1 MVGRARY
8 WIGAL
13 VAVQMMGQD
22 AASMLQAAQAKQ
34 GMDSSSNSTGQMVM
48 ADVIPKADGSAM
60 DQPEDL
66 TAKKA
71 ENDRLEQEVREAK
84 AKDKGPLRFASDLFD
99 TRQYGST
106 VTDGGIAE
114 DYILGIGDRLQMNV
128 FGSATFSLPLKV
140 DGRGAVVIPKVG
152 TVPVAGLTLGRARS
166 AIQSK
171 IGELFSRSAVDLAVT
186 KLREVRVFVLGEVY
200 KPGAF
205 LVPSLSS
212 VVNVLSLSGGP
223 TSIGSFREIRVMRGG
238 RVIHTLDLYPL
249 RAEGKG
255 NLNLSFQN
263 GDTLFVPLLQNQVKL
278 EGAFTRVVASVGDQI
293 GQPVRAQDSDE
304 ERRTKRRIREAQAK
318 LGVPLAQ
325 MIDIG
330 PGPADQGG
338 TSQGKGPNA
347 AGQGSLAGAG
357 ANGYGQMPGAT
368 VAGLSG
374 NGLQAQG
381 QAGSAQQAYAQ
392 QLYAQQQGGAAM
404 AGGAAIGLGPQ
415 AFGQTTLG
423 QGGMGMSSYGQ
434 MPYGTANGAGVSN
447 TSGEPVAPRPMS
459 ASERS
464 QLESQV
470 DLLQRHLV
478 DLKARGRG
486 DKRISAEGDFSPNE
500 FQGQPDWLTGW
511 LLEGQA
517 PSMQFEMLPRE
528 TVNDALQFAGGFA
541 LKAFSGAVTLRRIDP
556 TGSMRVVDVPAG
568 EAMASCTLQKGDVL
582 TALPLRDV
590 NEGAVTIGGW
600 TRVQGVFALDPGQR
614 VGDFLKQMSLVLPD
628 TYLERAE
635 LVRTQPDGSR
645 HYQAFNVAK
654 AMAGDPEHNLMLEK
668 RDAVEL
674 YRAGDL
680 RTPQTLTVQGAV
692 TKPGTFEFMEG
703 MRASDLLFRAG
714 VPLNSADRYVAEL
727 AHVQGGRRTEVRQLD
742 LSRLL
747 SNAGGSPVDLKD
759 EHINPS
765 LAPFDQ
771 LSVFSKP
778 DYRQHRTVTL
788 EGQVARPG
796 VYELD
801 SAQTGLLE
809 VIKRAGGFT
818 PEAMPQAGIFLRSL
832 GGANA
837 DKLRANALAGLDNAD
852 PTSNGI
858 NDILARLNETKR
870 SAIGTLQINPL
881 LHGLTAGSLNRLV
894 VDWPAIMAGD
904 PSAEVQ
910 LQDGDEII
918 IPRHTEVAYVVGE
931 TASPFAAFKV
941 AQGMTV
947 KDLLA
952 MAGGP
957 TRNADKGNIRLLKA
971 DGRIVD
977 SWVNGKRV
985 EPGDAVLVPQRI
997 RNDVAWQSTLAA
1009 LTPLA
1014 ILINAFK

>member
-1 MVGRARY
+1 MIGRARY
-8 WIGAL
+8 WIGVLA
-13 VAVQMMGQD
+13 AIQMMGQD
-22 AASMLQAAQAKQ
+22 AASLMQAAQAKQ
-34 GMDSSSNSTGQMVM
+34 GMDSSGSASGQMVM
-48 ADVIPKADGSAM
+48 VDAIPRADSSTVE
-60 DQPEDL
+60 QPEDL
-66 TAKKA
+66 AAKKA
-71 ENDRLEQEVREAK
+71 ENDRLEQEVKEAK
-84 AKDKGPLRFASDLFD
+84 SKDKGPLRFASDLFD

-114 DYILGIGDRLQMNV
+114 DYVLGTGDRMQMNV

-140 DGRGAVVIPKVG
+140 DGRGEVVIPKVG

-171 IGELFSRSAVDLAVT
+171 VGELFSRTTVDLAIT

-238 RVIHTLDLYPL
+238 QVIRTLDLYPL

-255 NLNLSFQN
+255 NLNYSFQN
-263 GDTLFVPLLQNQVKL
+263 GDTLFVPLLKNQVKM
-278 EGAFTRVVASVGDQI
+278 EGAFTRVVATVG
-293 GQPVRAQDSDE
+293 GQASQPAQSQDSDE
-304 ERRTKRRIREAQAK
+304 ERRTKRMIRQLQAQ
-318 LGVPLAQ
+318 LGLPADQ
-325 MIDIG
+325 MIDLG
-330 PGPADQGG
+330 PEASTQGG
-338 TSQGKGPNA
+338 EKNKEEGAGLQGRA
-347 AGQGSLAGAG
+347 AGSGAPGQMTGTQMAGQSG
-357 ANGYGQMPGAT
+357 IGGQANGQGAS
-368 VAGLSG
+368 AQQSYAAQ
-374 NGLQAQG
+374 QA
-381 QAGSAQQAYAQ
+381 SAQQAYA
-392 QLYAQQQGGAAM
+392 AQ
-404 AGGAAIGLGPQ
+404 
-415 AFGQTTLG
+415 
-423 QGGMGMSSYGQ
+423 QGGMGAVMGAMGLGQSSLGQPSLGQAGAGMSLYGQ
-434 MPYGTANGAGVSN
+434 AGANSGANAAAS
-447 TSGEPVAPRPMS
+447 PLPMS
-459 ASERS
+459 PSERG
-464 QLESQV
+464 QLESRL

-478 DLKARGRG
+478 DLKARARG
-486 DKRISAEGDFSPNE
+486 DQRISEEGDFSPNE
-500 FQGQPDWLTGW
+500 FQGQPAWLTHW
-511 LLEGQA
+511 LLEGEA
-517 PSMQFEMLPRE
+517 PSMQFEMLPNE
-528 TVNDALQFAGGFA
+528 TVNDALRFAGGFA
-541 LKAFSGAVTLRRIDP
+541 LKAFSGAVTLRRIDAA
-556 TGSMRVVDVPAG
+556 GSMRMMDVPAG
-568 EAMASCTLQKGDVL
+568 QAMATCTLQRGDVL

-628 TYLERAE
+628 TYMERAE
-635 LVRTQPDGSR
+635 LVRTHPDGSK
-645 HYQAFNVAK
+645 HYLAFNVAK
-654 AMAGDPEHNLMLEK
+654 AMAGDPEHNLLLEK

-674 YRAGDL
+674 YRVGDL
-680 RTPQTLTVQGAV
+680 RSRRTLTVQGAV
-692 TKPGTFEFMEG
+692 TKPGTFEFLDG

-714 VPLNSADRYVAEL
+714 VPLASADHYVAEL
-727 AHVQGGRRTEVRQLD
+727 AHTVDGRKTEIHQLD
-742 LSRLL
+742 LARLL
-747 SNAGGSPVDLKD
+747 STTGGSPVDLKD
-759 EHINPS
+759 DQVNPP

-778 DYRQHRTVTL
+778 DFRQHRSITL
-788 EGQVARPG
+788 DGQVVRPG
-796 VYELD
+796 VYDLE
-801 SAQTGLLE
+801 SPKTGLLE

-837 DKLRANALAGLDNAD
+837 DKLRANAMAGVDNVD

-858 NDILARLNETKR
+858 NDILSRLNETKR
-870 SAIGTLQINPL
+870 SGIGTLQVTPL

-941 AQGMTV
+941 SQGMTV

-957 TRNADKGNIRLLKA
+957 TRNADKGSIRLLKA
-971 DGRIVD
+971 DGRIMD
-977 SWVNGKRV
+977 SWVKGKRV

-997 RNDVAWQSTLAA
+997 RNDVAWQANLAA

-1014 ILINAFK
+1014 ILINALKN

>member
-1 MVGRARY
+1 
-8 WIGAL
+8 
-13 VAVQMMGQD
+13 MGQD
-22 AASMLQAAQAKQ
+22 AASMLQAGQARQ
-34 GMDSSSNSTGQMVM
+34 GQDLTSGSTGQIGV
-48 ADVIPKADGSAM
+48 ADVIPRADNSVA
-60 DQPEDL
+60 DQPEDQA
-66 TAKKA
+66 AKKA
-71 ENDRLEQEVREAK
+71 ENERLEQEVREAK

-114 DYILGIGDRLQMNV
+114 DYILGTGDRLQMNV

-166 AIQSK
+166 ALQSK
-171 IGELFSRSAVDLAVT
+171 IGELFSRTTVDLAVT

-238 RVIHTLDLYPL
+238 RVIQTLDLYPL

-263 GDTLFVPLLQNQVKL
+263 GDTLFVPLLKNQVKM
-278 EGAFTRVVASVGDQI
+278 EGAFTRVVATVGDQI
-293 GQPVRAQDSDE
+293 GQPARSQDSDE
-304 ERRTKRRIREAQAK
+304 ERRTKRQIREAQAK

-325 MIDIG
+325 MIDVG
-330 PGPADQGG
+330 PEPVDQGQ
-338 TSQGKGPNA
+338 TSQGKGQNA
-347 AGQGSLAGAG
+347 AGQGGLAGAG
-357 ANGYGQMPGAT
+357 ANGYGQAPGAT
-368 VAGLSG
+368 AAGQSG
-374 NGLQAQG
+374 NGFQAQG
-381 QAGSAQQAYAQ
+381 QAGSSQQAAAQQAYAQ

-447 TSGEPVAPRPMS
+447 TSSEPVVPRPMS

-464 QLESQV
+464 QLESHV

-500 FQGQPDWLTGW
+500 FQGQPDWLTSW

-517 PSMQFEMLPRE
+517 PSMQFEMLPHE
-528 TVNDALQFAGGFA
+528 TVNDALHFAGGFA

-556 TGSMRVVDVPAG
+556 SGSMRVVDVPTG
-568 EAMASCTLQKGDVL
+568 EAMAACTLQKGDVL

-614 VGDFLKQMSLVLPD
+614 VGDFLKQMGLVLPD

-635 LVRTQPDGSR
+635 LVRTQADGSKR
-645 HYQAFNVAK
+645 YQAFNVAK

-674 YRAGDL
+674 YRVGDL
-680 RTPQTLTVQGAV
+680 RVPQTLTVQGAV
-692 TKPGTFEFMEG
+692 TKPGTFEFMAG

-714 VPLNSADRYVAEL
+714 VPLDRADRYVAEL
-727 AHVQGGRRTEVRQLD
+727 AHVQDGQRTEIRQLD

-747 SNAGGSPVDLKD
+747 SNAGGSPVDLRD

-778 DYRQHRTVTL
+778 DYRAHRTVTL

-796 VYELD
+796 IYELE
-801 SAQTGLLE
+801 SARTGLLE

-931 TASPFAAFKV
+931 TASPFAAFQV

-977 SWVNGKRV
+977 SWVKGKRV
-985 EPGDAVLVPQRI
+985 EAGDAVLVPQRI